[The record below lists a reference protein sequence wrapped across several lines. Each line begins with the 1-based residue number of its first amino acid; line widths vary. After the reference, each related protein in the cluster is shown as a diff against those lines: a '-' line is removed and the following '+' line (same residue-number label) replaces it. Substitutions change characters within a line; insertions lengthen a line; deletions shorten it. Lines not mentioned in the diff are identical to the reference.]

1 MATRRAPVIRKASS
15 GYRAVI
21 CDLGGVVVRI
31 DSDRVRQ
38 RWASLS
44 DLPDAASLAP
54 YPDATYEAFERGD
67 VTEAEYFAHVRSTLQ
82 CHENDEQLLD
92 GFNDLFLGV
101 DHDVVQ
107 QLRELRDQGVL
118 VIALTNTNVAHQRV
132 WARRFADE
140 LAVFERVHCSHELG
154 ARKPEPAAFEQVLAA
169 HALDGRETVFIDDV
183 PDYVDAAATLGMH
196 GILFE
201 TAPALA
207 RDLDR
212 LSWNTAAGSSSK
224 PRR

>member
-1 MATRRAPVIRKASS
+1 MATRPPLLHRATQ
-15 GYRAVI
+15 GYRALI

-54 YPDATYEAFERGD
+54 YPDATYEAFERGN
-67 VTEAEYFAHVRSTLQ
+67 VTEAEYLAHVRSTLQ
-82 CHENDEQLLD
+82 CHEDDQDLLG
-92 GFNDLFLGV
+92 GFNDLFLGI

-107 QLRELRDQGVL
+107 QLRGLRDDGVL
-118 VIALTNTNVAHQRV
+118 VIALTNTNAAHQRV
-132 WARRFADE
+132 WSQRYADE
-140 LAVFERVHCSHELG
+140 LAVFERVHCSHELR

-169 HALDGRETVFIDDV
+169 HDLDGRETVFIDDV
-183 PDYVDAAATLGMH
+183 PDYVEAAATLGMH
-196 GILFE
+196 GIVFE

-207 RDLDR
+207 CDLDR
-212 LSWNTAAGSSSK
+212 LPWGTADA
-224 PRR
+224 

>member
-1 MATRRAPVIRKASS
+1 MP
-15 GYRAVI
+15 YRAVI

-38 RWASLS
+38 HWAAVS

-82 CHENDEQLLD
+82 CRETDEELLD
-92 GFNDLFLGV
+92 GFNALFLGI
-101 DHDVVQ
+101 DHDVIQ
-107 QLRELRDQGVL
+107 QLRDLRDDGVL

-132 WARRFADE
+132 WARQFADE
-140 LAVFERVHCSHELG
+140 LAVFEHVHCSHELG

-169 HALDGRETVFIDDV
+169 HALDVREAVFIDDV
-183 PDYVDAAATLGMH
+183 PDYVDAATALGMH

-201 TAPALA
+201 SAPALA
-207 RDLDR
+207 RDLNR
-212 LSWNTAAGSSSK
+212 LSWSTANV
-224 PRR
+224 